1 MHSISC
7 VTLFSS
13 VNPEESLNQILHA
26 AIRSTSNG
34 TPTVL
39 LLPDIDVLK
48 DSLPSGCWNMLLSRL
63 ESFVGFT
70 SLIQIATLRQNYE
83 TCSDDIKQL
92 FGFSNRFE
100 IKPPSEKQ
108 REEYFRDILSKSLIE
123 PVKFNGT
130 VEFFIYSFFSNTIF

>member
-13 VNPEESLNQILHA
+13 VNPEESLNQMIHA

-39 LLPDIDVLK
+39 LLPDIDVLQS
-48 DSLPSGCWNMLLSRL
+48 SLPTGCWNMLVSRL

-70 SLIQIATLRQNYE
+70 ALLMIATLRQPYE
-83 TCSDDIKQL
+83 SCSDDIKQL
-92 FGFSNRFE
+92 FGTSNVFE
-100 IKPPSEKQ
+100 ILPPSRKQ
-108 REEYFRDILSKSLIE
+108 RKEYFRGIFDKAFVE
-123 PVKFNGT
+123 PIKFNG
-130 VEFFIYSFFSNTIF
+130 ISLNS